1 MIRKQL
7 MQFSRSST
15 TISARQIKS
24 KTKGRET
31 GPEKR
36 VIATSRKTTTSN
48 EVKQRWKNKTYK
60 AYQVNLRKDEDAD
73 LIEFVEELRK
83 GDKIGTTD
91 IFRIGIETIKKEGL

>member
-1 MIRKQL
+1 MRAGRQPAETPSRASWEATSKQHG
-7 MQFSRSST
+7 QN
-15 TISARQIKS
+15 
-24 KTKGRET
+24 E
-31 GPEKR
+31 R
-36 VIATSRKTTTSN
+36 VIATARKTTTSN

-83 GDKIGTTD
+83 SDKIGTTD